1 MIKVNALI
9 KYIVDYEDQRLEL
22 MGRPDVQSNYQV
34 MATIFV
40 NPMLSTERRRT
51 GRGTTIMNA

>member
-1 MIKVNALI
+1 VIKVNALI